1 MFFTLSKIFWMVA
14 TPVTLLVVIALLGVL
29 FAHTRL
35 GRASQAV
42 AAAALLALLALI
54 VTPVGYLLLWPL
66 ENRFPQPPAD
76 MPAPYGII
84 ILGGALNG
92 GMSTAHNQPVFDEG
106 ERVVVAALLA
116 KRYPSAKIL
125 FSGGNGSLLASS
137 STEADEARKLL
148 IGLGVDP
155 ARITLEDQSRNT
167 DENARFSAA
176 LVHPEPSQRW
186 LLVTSAFHMPRS
198 MGLYE
203 KAGFNVTPYPVAF
216 RTYGPGSTP
225 PWNFD
230 PARNLQQVEFAV
242 KEWIGLAVYR
252 ATGKIDTLFPGP
264 GDARR

>member
-1 MFFTLSKIFWMVA
+1 M
-14 TPVTLLVVIALLGVL
+14 
-29 FAHTRL
+29 
-35 GRASQAV
+35 
-42 AAAALLALLALI
+42 LALI

-216 RTYGPGSTP
+216 RTYGPGSTT

-230 PARNLQQVEFAV
+230 PARNL
-242 KEWIGLAVYR
+242 R
-252 ATGKIDTLFPGP
+252 AGGIRREGVDRACRLSGDGENRHSVSRAGGCAKVGGGPIPATALRDGKRRESRSDRRAFPCG
-264 GDARR
+264 R